1 IISGLPTTRRSA
13 FGAPGMSLRSTSPMS
28 KCAISIR
35 PAVPIAAFTTASRSA
50 DVRAAATALANSDMS
65 GWPMAAASLETTAA
79 KGCAEITVARS
90 TSTRRMA
97 MRSIALTFHL
107 TIVWSHDRRR
117 ASTCLNDRDVYDVFG
132 DEPYLKFVA
141 SDDPAYD
148 QIVRAIIPSFSRPAC
163 HRAGLLQHDLV
174 RVQQARDLD
183 WHFLPALRRPRNK
196 RRLCDIVR
204 HRNAH
209 AAEQLNALGHGVDHL
224 VLLVIV
230 LIEGEMELIERGA
243 GNLAVMFLV
252 QVAKRHR
259 VGQQL
264 IEIVNALFARV
275 FRQGNRHSDQV
286 AERLDLV
293 RVLPGDGRGTLQ
305 NRVSIECRLG
315 HGGSSLSFCCGQRP
329 GILAPAMPAPHNP
342 TALPPLC
349 L

>member
-1 IISGLPTTRRSA
+1 
-13 FGAPGMSLRSTSPMS
+13 MS

-107 TIVWSHDRRR
+107 TIVWSHDLRR
-117 ASTCLNDRDVYDVFG
+117 ASTCLNDRDVDDVFG

-141 SDDPAYD
+141 PDDPAYD
-148 QIVRAIIPSFSRPAC
+148 QIVRAIIYSFSRPAC
-163 HRAGLLQHDLV
+163 HRAGL
-174 RVQQARDLD
+174 
-183 WHFLPALRRPRNK
+183 
-196 RRLCDIVR
+196 
-204 HRNAH
+204 
-209 AAEQLNALGHGVDHL
+209 

-230 LIEGEMELIERGA
+230 LIEEEMELIERGA
-243 GNLAVMFLV
+243 GNLPVMFLV
-252 QVAKRHR
+252 QVAKRPR

-264 IEIVNALFARV
+264 IEIVDALFARV
-275 FRQGNRHSDQV
+275 FRQCNRHSDEV

-293 RVLPGDGRGTLQ
+293 RVLPGDGRGALQ
-305 NRVSIECRLG
+305 NRVSVECRLG
-315 HGGSSLSFCCGQRP
+315 HRGPHFLAAAASAVNSSRPNAVPPIPQPPSAASVRSTHVRLASEGSPQMSAMIPVASLTSCF
-329 GILAPAMPAPHNP
+329 
-342 TALPPLC
+342 
-349 L
+349 